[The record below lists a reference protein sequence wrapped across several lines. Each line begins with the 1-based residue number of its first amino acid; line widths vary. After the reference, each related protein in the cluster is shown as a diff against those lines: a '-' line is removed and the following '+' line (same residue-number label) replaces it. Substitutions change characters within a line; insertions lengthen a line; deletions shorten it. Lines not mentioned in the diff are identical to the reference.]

1 MSRPDIRIAIITRT
15 VQGKAYLF
23 TAIYFRTSPIKG
35 YQIYKS
41 IYTIKS
47 INGSACIEI
56 KLSLTLFFNF

>member
-1 MSRPDIRIAIITRT
+1 MPRPDIRITIITRT

-23 TAIYFRTSPIKG
+23 TAIYFRTSLIKG

-41 IYTIKS
+41 INIIKT

-56 KLSLTLFFNF
+56 KLA

>member
-23 TAIYFRTSPIKG
+23 TAIYFRTSLIKG

-56 KLSLTLFFNF
+56 F